1 MEGEFKVQE
10 YVIALDAGKYA
21 IKAMGRNSRGL
32 ASDLKK
38 VDIRT
43 KMYDLKNGY
52 IDVEGK
58 SHKVVFNGQE
68 LIVGE
73 QGETKSYETSKT
85 IFLHQICTY
94 TAITRFLEPETK
106 DNKVHMVLACPISV
120 LKVETAKQEYKEFI
134 KGNGNIDINVDG
146 KNYSFEI
153 EDIMI
158 KAEGSGIVYLSPH
171 IFDQK
176 KIGVVDFGGLNF
188 TFSLYTNGACLSPS
202 SDRFVEELGAT
213 KLTNY
218 VADDL
223 TGYKRGNIVKFDA
236 AERALEV
243 GYLSNFG
250 QIDKGSE
257 EIIKKSKDRFFDE
270 ACEEINRHGFRI
282 EELDGL
288 VFVGGTTQKLIEAI
302 TKKIPNA
309 FIATEPQWS
318 TVEGL
323 YKIAYKKYIA

>member
-1 MEGEFKVQE
+1 MQE

-21 IKAMGRNSRGL
+21 IKAMGRNSRGVS
-32 ASDLKK
+32 SDLKK

-68 LIVGE
+68 LIIGE

-94 TAITRFLEPETK
+94 TAITQFLEPETR
-106 DNKVHMVLACPISV
+106 DNKVNMVLACPISV
-120 LKVETAKQEYKEFI
+120 LKVQKAKLEYKEFI
-134 KGNGNIDINVDG
+134 KGNGVIDINVDG

-171 IFDQK
+171 IFEQRK
-176 KIGVVDFGGLNF
+176 VGVVDFGGLNF
-188 TFSLYTNGACLSPS
+188 TFSLYTNGVCLSPT
-202 SDRFVEELGAT
+202 SDRFVEEFGAT

-243 GYLSNFG
+243 GYLSSFG
-250 QIDKGSE
+250 QVDKGSE
-257 EIIKKSKDRFFDE
+257 EIIARSKERFFDE

-282 EELDGL
+282 DELDGL
-288 VFVGGTTQKLIEAI
+288 VFVGGTTQKLVEAI

>member
-1 MEGEFKVQE
+1 MQE

-21 IKAMGRNSRGL
+21 IKAMGRNIRGVS
-32 ASDLKK
+32 SDLKR

-43 KMYDLKNGY
+43 KMYNLGNGY

-58 SHKVVFNGQE
+58 SHKVLLNKNE

-85 IFLHQICTY
+85 LFLHQICTY
-94 TAITRFLEPETK
+94 TVITQFLEPYTK
-106 DNKVHMVLACPISV
+106 DNKIHMVLACPISV
-120 LKVETAKQEYKEFI
+120 LKVEKAKQEYKDFI
-134 KGNGNIDINVDG
+134 KSTGVIDINVDG
-146 KNYSFEI
+146 KDYSFEI

-171 IFDQK
+171 IFKDK

-188 TFSLYTNGACLSPS
+188 TFSLYTNGACLSPTA
-202 SDRFVEELGAT
+202 DRFVEEFGAI

-250 QIDKGSE
+250 QIDEGSKD
-257 EIIKKSKDRFFDE
+257 IINKSKERFFNE
-270 ACEEINRHGFRI
+270 ACDEIDRHGFRI
-282 EELDGL
+282 DELDGI
-288 VFVGGTTQKLIEAI
+288 VFVGGTTQKLIEVI

-309 FIATEPQWS
+309 FIAADPQWS

>member
-1 MEGEFKVQE
+1 MQE

-32 ASDLKK
+32 SSDLKK

-58 SHKVVFNGQE
+58 SHKVIFNGQE

-94 TAITRFLEPETK
+94 TAITQFLQPETK
-106 DNKVHMVLACPISV
+106 DNKIHMVLACPISV
-120 LKVETAKQEYKEFI
+120 LKVERAKQEYKDFI
-134 KGNGNIDINVDG
+134 KGNDVININVDG

-171 IFDQK
+171 IFKDK

-243 GYLSNFG
+243 GHLSSFG
-250 QIDKGSE
+250 QIDQGSK
-257 EIIKKSKDRFFDE
+257 EIIAKSKERFFDE

-288 VFVGGTTQKLIEAI
+288 VFVGGTTQKLIDTI